1 MLPPANDFDSLTGGS
16 QDLSGNYAEVLTL
29 QSKGSQTR
37 QFNVLGAFS
46 LKRIS
51 DIATLTTQ

>member
-1 MLPPANDFDSLTGGS
+1 LTAGS
-16 QDLSGNYAEVLTL
+16 RDLGGNYAEIVTV
-29 QSKGSQTR
+29 QSKGSQAR

-51 DIATLTTQ
+51 DIATLTQ